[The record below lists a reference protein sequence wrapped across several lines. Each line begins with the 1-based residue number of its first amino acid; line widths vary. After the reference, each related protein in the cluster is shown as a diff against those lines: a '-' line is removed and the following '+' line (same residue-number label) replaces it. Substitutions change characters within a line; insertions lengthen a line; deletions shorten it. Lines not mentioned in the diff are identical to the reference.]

1 MSFRTFFELFSL
13 QISLTVD
20 NFASQKTIMKRITKQ
35 LLIGAIAILA
45 PLFEI
50 SAGEVVFL
58 PDNGEPVDPPVVDP
72 DRGQRMPP
80 KPIFCDIDIEAHTIT
95 SDSEKVNGADTF
107 EIWDADGQACLQV
120 FGSKEE
126 FLDALAASSGAV
138 VIKLR
143 GDGYS
148 LKGYIII

>member
-1 MSFRTFFELFSL
+1 ML
-13 QISLTVD
+13 IV
-20 NFASQKTIMKRITKQ
+20 AIC
-35 LLIGAIAILA
+35 LIGFVGLTAVADT
-45 PLFEI
+45 PVNLFPEPTDSEPI
-50 SAGEVVFL
+50 
-58 PDNGEPVDPPVVDP
+58 PDLKDKGHRTPPC
-72 DRGQRMPP
+72 
-80 KPIFCDIDIEAHTIT
+80 PIICVIDIEARTIT

-126 FLDALAASSGAV
+126 FLDALAASSGQAV

-148 LKGYIII
+148 LKGYITL

>member
-1 MSFRTFFELFSL
+1 MKIKQLIITSLATLSFITANAVEVPLTNDTDSSYDDHGYLHNPKRSRP
-13 QISLTVD
+13 LTV
-20 NFASQKTIMKRITKQ
+20 
-35 LLIGAIAILA
+35 
-45 PLFEI
+45 
-50 SAGEVVFL
+50 
-58 PDNGEPVDPPVVDP
+58 
-72 DRGQRMPP
+72 
-80 KPIFCDIDIEAHTIT
+80 FCDIDIEARTIT

-126 FLDALAASSGAV
+126 FLDALAASSGQAV